1 MGQYQREF
9 FKTLFK
15 DDCIPAG
22 TITVMLRGYILPREY
37 GVILLKIKDL
47 CMYYSG
53 ISCISL

>member
-22 TITVMLRGYILPREY
+22 TITVITRIVFCPENT
-37 GVILLKIKDL
+37 GVILLKNKRF
-47 CMYYSG
+47 MYA
-53 ISCISL
+53 L